1 MDSHLTGWD
10 WFLLKPWKVQRI
22 GDNVP
27 CRQNAKSPS
36 RFVDENRKWF
46 RKSIKNY
53 APKNSKHQNKSKT
66 DCLRYFQGSLHNDK
80 AKILLSRSRTVSR
93 EVCKLNI

>member
-1 MDSHLTGWD
+1 MGLV
-10 WFLLKPWKVQRI
+10 LVQTLESTEETIFPADKMQR
-22 GDNVP
+22 
-27 CRQNAKSPS
+27 SPS

-46 RKSIKNY
+46 RKSIKIMSQIMLIISQST
-53 APKNSKHQNKSKT
+53 KTKTET

>member
-1 MDSHLTGWD
+1 M
-10 WFLLKPWKVQRI
+10 VQKKHKNN
-22 GDNVP
+22 D
-27 CRQNAKSPS
+27 A
-36 RFVDENRKWF
+36 
-46 RKSIKNY
+46 NY